1 MVSLSRAAVLLSC
14 VALAFGCTRLRRG
27 FGGGA
32 PETESP
38 APSAS
43 VALAASS
50 GEAAPSASAAT
61 PSPAEASAQEP
72 DAKPPS
78 GFVRMTVRGVA
89 PTAQGNA
96 VLLVDEHQK
105 RGVPIFVGETEAL
118 SIRLRLANRRYARPL
133 THDLFDS
140 ALDQL
145 GARIE
150 YVRVDK
156 LQNNVFFGT
165 VVMTSG
171 KKYIELDARSSD
183 AVALALGRNVPIF
196 MARPVLDRS
205 AIDLDKIPTEKPGS
219 PESIEIDP
227 RKPDP
232 IAL

>member
-1 MVSLSRAAVLLSC
+1 MAKLPLSE
-14 VALAFGCTRLRRG
+14 
-27 FGGGA
+27 
-32 PETESP
+32 PP
-38 APSAS
+38 DH
-43 VALAASS
+43 
-50 GEAAPSASAAT
+50 EAD
-61 PSPAEASAQEP
+61 AQ
-72 DAKPPS
+72 PPS

-96 VLLVDEHQK
+96 VLLVDEQQK
-105 RGVPIFVGETEAL
+105 KGVPIFVGETEAL

-145 GARIE
+145 GAKIE

-205 AIDLDKIPTEKPGS
+205 AIDLDKIPIEKPGN
-219 PESIEIDP
+219 PENIEIDP

>member
-1 MVSLSRAAVLLSC
+1 MVTPSRALLLLGC
-14 VALAFGCTRLRRG
+14 VAIACGCSRLRRG
-27 FGGGA
+27 AAGGG
-32 PETESP
+32 S
-38 APSAS
+38 SAT
-43 VALAASS
+43 
-50 GEAAPSASAAT
+50 SASAAA
-61 PSPAEASAQEP
+61 PSPSHSAAAPSESAATAPSSEGAERKV
-72 DAKPPS
+72 DATPPS

-89 PTAQGNA
+89 PTPQGNA
-96 VLLVDEHQK
+96 VLLVDEQQK

-140 ALDQL
+140 ALDEL
-145 GARIE
+145 GAKIE

-165 VVMTSG
+165 VVLTSG

-196 MARPVLDRS
+196 VARPVLDHS
-205 AIDLDKIPTEKPGS
+205 SIELDKIPTEKPGT
-219 PESIEIDP
+219 PEDIEIDP

>member
-1 MVSLSRAAVLLSC
+1 MVSLGRAVLLLSC
-14 VALAFGCTRLRRG
+14 FAIACGCTRLRRG
-27 FGGGA
+27 FGGSQ
-32 PETESP
+32 ETS
-38 APSAS
+38 
-43 VALAASS
+43 
-50 GEAAPSASAAT
+50 AAPSAT
-61 PSPAEASAQEP
+61 PLSSAQPAAPSAHAKAPPSEAP
-72 DAKPPS
+72 APETDATPPS

-96 VLLVDEHQK
+96 VLLVDEEQK

-145 GARIE
+145 GAKIE

-183 AVALALGRNVPIF
+183 AVALALGRHVPIF
-196 MARPVLDRS
+196 MARPVLERS
-205 AIDLDKIPTEKPGS
+205 AIDLDKIPIEKPGN
-219 PESIEIDP
+219 PENVEIDP